1 MCLPHIITLYDVLT
15 AHWFRLIPALVSNA
29 KHTNLINAEFSSA
42 VFTPIIEGI
51 NSEMDAGFLASL
63 YKCFADSLRS
73 LGRAA
78 ISDVNYASFI
88 TATRHQLH
96 SLATKRQMRA
106 ERIHG
111 RDWQEEQED
120 MMLMEE
126 LEGFALDEVQNAL
139 ELFDPSDALLVAI
152 GSIRGIHLP
161 QGSQPDSHANEA

>member
-1 MCLPHIITLYDVLT
+1 M
-15 AHWFRLIPALVSNA
+15 
-29 KHTNLINAEFSSA
+29 INADFSSA

-73 LGRAA
+73 LGGRAA

-88 TATRHQLH
+88 TATGHQLH
-96 SLATKRQMRA
+96 SLATKRQLRA

-126 LEGFALDEVQNAL
+126 LEGFALDEMQKAL
-139 ELFDPSDALLVAI
+139 ELFDPSHSLLVAI
-152 GSIRGIHLP
+152 GSIREVHLP
-161 QGSQPDSHANEA
+161 QGYQSDSHTDEAGK